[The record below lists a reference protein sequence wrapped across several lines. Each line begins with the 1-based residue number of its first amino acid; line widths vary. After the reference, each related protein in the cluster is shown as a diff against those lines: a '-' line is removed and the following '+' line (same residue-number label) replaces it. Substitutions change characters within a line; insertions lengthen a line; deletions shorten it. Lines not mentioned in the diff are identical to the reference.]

1 MMNTPDDE
9 AGAGVDP
16 RPGTAPLSSTVF
28 GALGIELVE
37 ATPERVEVRMEV
49 GPLVH
54 QPYGFLHGGVSV
66 LLAETCASIGADLA
80 SGENKRVF
88 GMEIN
93 ANHLRPV
100 RDGFVRAVGTPLHL
114 GRTSQVWEAR
124 VETEKDGKLVCVSRC
139 TLAVVD
145 AERAR

>member
-1 MMNTPDDE
+1 LE
-9 AGAGVDP
+9 Q
-16 RPGTAPLSSTVF
+16 TVF
-28 GALGIELVE
+28 ESLGIELIE
-37 ATPERVEVRMEV
+37 ATPQRVEVRMEV
-49 GPLVH
+49 CSRVH

-80 SGENKRVF
+80 SGEGKRVF

-100 RDGFVRAVGTPLHL
+100 RAGYVRAVGTPIHL
-114 GRTSQVWEAR
+114 GRTSQVWDAR
-124 VETEKDGKLVCVSRC
+124 VVTESDDKLVCISRC

-145 AERAR
+145 AERVR